1 VTKENA
7 LVMVF
12 NGTASEGLAARYRD
26 QLRDDDGY
34 PEANMDVATLA
45 EAEQRAT
52 STVMYAKR
60 NARTAARGVASALGI
75 ESVDPL
81 DAATRQALASLP
93 QSQRKD
99 WNVVVIIG
107 VDKSTQ

>member
-7 LVMVF
+7 LTMVF
-12 NGTASEGLAARYRD
+12 NGTSSEGLAARYRD
-26 QLRDDDGY
+26 QLRDEDGY
-34 PEANMDVATLA
+34 PEANLDIATLA

-52 STVMYAKR
+52 SIVMYTKR
-60 NARTAARGVASALGI
+60 NARSAARGVASALGI
-75 ESVDPL
+75 ETVDSL
-81 DAATRQALASLP
+81 DATTRQALASLP

-99 WNVVVIIG
+99 WNVVVIVG